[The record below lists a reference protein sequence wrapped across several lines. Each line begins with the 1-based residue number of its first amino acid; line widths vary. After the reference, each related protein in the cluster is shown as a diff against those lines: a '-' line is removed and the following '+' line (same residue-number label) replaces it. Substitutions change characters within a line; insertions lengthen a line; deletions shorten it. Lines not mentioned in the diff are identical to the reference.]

1 MNIEMKDIYKSF
13 GKNDV
18 LKGVD
23 FNLGQGEI
31 HALVGENGAGKSTLM
46 NILSGVLNKDSGEI
60 LIDGQKVDIADTNIA
75 KEYGISFIHQELS
88 DWPELSV
95 MDNIFM
101 NNELNKGWFLDRKSM
116 RQKCEDLLKRFDLNI
131 DPDTKVANLSVGQ
144 RQMMEIAKANL
155 NKVNVLILDEPT
167 SALTNNEIDKLFL
180 LIKKL
185 KDENVSMIYISHRME
200 EIFALTDKITVM
212 RDGKSV
218 AVMNTSQTNEKEVVS
233 HMVGRDIGDFYPEMD
248 AKVSD
253 VKIELKNFSK
263 ADLFENININAKK
276 GEVLG
281 IAGLMGAGRTEIMR
295 AVFGLDSKDSGEIY
309 IDGKKIEIT
318 KPMDAINNKIG
329 FVTENRQEEGL
340 VLDESIRENISLLN
354 FNKFTEKSFIDKKKE
369 KDLSNS
375 LVDSFRVKTQSAE
388 SKVRDL
394 SGGNQQKVVFAK
406 WYAIDPEILILDEPT
421 KGVDVGAKREIYDLI
436 KQLTHKGVCII
447 LISSDLPELLSLSD
461 RIYVI
466 HEGKVNGELL
476 REEASQENIM
486 TLATGGKLWAI
497 LKQKL
502 KITRIWELS

>member
-1 MNIEMKDIYKSF
+1 MIVEMKGIYKSF

-23 FNLGQGEI
+23 FKLGENEI

-46 NILSGVLNKDSGEI
+46 NILSGVLEKNQGKI
-60 LIDGQKVDIADTNIA
+60 LIDGKEVDIKDTNVA
-75 KEYGISFIHQELS
+75 KDLGISFIHQELS
-88 DWPELSV
+88 DWPELTV
-95 MDNIFM
+95 MENIFM
-101 NNELNKGWFLDRKSM
+101 NNEIKKGAFLDIKAM
-116 RQKCEDLLKRFDLNI
+116 REKTIDLLKRFDLNI
-131 DPDTKVANLSVGQ
+131 SPDTKVANLSVGQ

-167 SALTNNEIDKLFL
+167 SALTNNEIDKLFML
-180 LIKKL
+180 MHRLR
-185 KDENVSMIYISHRME
+185 DDGVSMIYISHRME
-200 EIFALTDKITVM
+200 EIFALTQKITIM
-212 RDGKSV
+212 RDGRSV
-218 AVMNTSQTNEKEVVS
+218 AVLNTNETHEAEVVS

-248 AKVSD
+248 AEITD
-253 VKIELKNFSK
+253 IKIELKNFSRPPF
-263 ADLFENININAKK
+263 FEDVNIHAKK

-295 AVFGLDSKDSGEIY
+295 ALFGLDPKESGEVF
-309 IDGKKIEIT
+309 IDGKKVEIT
-318 KPMDAINNKIG
+318 KPIEAIENKIG

-354 FNKFTEKSFIDKKKE
+354 FNKFTPALFIDKDKE
-369 KDLSNS
+369 KDLSNK
-375 LVDSFRVKTQSAE
+375 LVGNFRVKTTSSEA
-388 SKVRDL
+388 KVQDL

-436 KQLTHKGVCII
+436 NDLTHQGVCVI

-466 HEGKVNGELL
+466 HEGKVQGELDK
-476 REEASQENIM
+476 ACADQQKVM
-486 TLATGGKLWAI
+486 TLATGGKL
-497 LKQKL
+497 
-502 KITRIWELS
+502 